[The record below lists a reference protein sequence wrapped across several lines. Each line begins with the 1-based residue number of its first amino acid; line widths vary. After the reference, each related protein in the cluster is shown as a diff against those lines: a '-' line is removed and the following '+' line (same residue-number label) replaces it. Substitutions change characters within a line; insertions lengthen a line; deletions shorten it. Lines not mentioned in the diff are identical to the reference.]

1 MGFCNHVFRLRWCLG
16 CRERHSQ
23 VSEWVDESVML
34 MELDIK
40 TKFQSSSV
48 KLSLCNCR
56 NISSKHWWLLTSFSS
71 KCLYGHK
78 IYFSMQ
84 KISLYLNDLLACCGF
99 LCGQGYNSGDPIS
112 VWWYVKHHIFV
123 PRDFTHYKS
132 WVYKHI
138 SGTNI
143 GGHSVK
149 LIGWKTS
156 DDGEDY
162 WVWFHF

>member
-1 MGFCNHVFRLRWCLG
+1 
-16 CRERHSQ
+16 
-23 VSEWVDESVML
+23 
-34 MELDIK
+34 
-40 TKFQSSSV
+40 
-48 KLSLCNCR
+48 
-56 NISSKHWWLLTSFSS
+56 
-71 KCLYGHK
+71 
-78 IYFSMQ
+78 MQ

-112 VWWYVKHHIFV
+112 AWWYVKHHIFV

-132 WVYKHI
+132 GVYKHI

>member
-1 MGFCNHVFRLRWCLG
+1 MSLG
-16 CRERHSQ
+16 LDDVWGVEKDIAKSQ
-23 VSEWVDESVML
+23 NEW
-34 MELDIK
+34 
-40 TKFQSSSV
+40 TK
-48 KLSLCNCR
+48 
-56 NISSKHWWLLTSFSS
+56 
-71 KCLYGHK
+71 
-78 IYFSMQ
+78 

-99 LCGQGYNSGDPIS
+99 LCGQGYNSGGPIS
-112 VWWYVKHHIFV
+112 AWRYVKHHIFV

-132 WVYKHI
+132 GVYKHI

-162 WVWFHF
+162 WLFVGKHVGI